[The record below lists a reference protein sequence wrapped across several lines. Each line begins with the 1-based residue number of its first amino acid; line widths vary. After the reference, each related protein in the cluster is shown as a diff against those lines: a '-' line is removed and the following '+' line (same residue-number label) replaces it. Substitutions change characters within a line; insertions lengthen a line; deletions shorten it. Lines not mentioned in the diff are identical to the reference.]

1 MATPASTVAVG
12 EHALLLGSA
21 SPRRRELLA
30 SVLPAISFRVVAPD
44 VDESV
49 LPAEAA
55 ADYMLRIVRAKA
67 EDVAKRSH
75 PARAIL
81 CADTSVLVDEQ
92 ILGKPSTDDEGRA
105 MLRMLAG
112 RTHEVWTAFVIAAP
126 DGPRLHEEIVRTRV
140 TFRALTDSEVEAYV
154 ASGEGKDKAG
164 GYGMQGHAAAF
175 VSGIVGSAT
184 NVIGLP
190 LAEVTSA
197 LARLGLR

>member
-1 MATPASTVAVG
+1 MATPASSVAP
-12 EHALLLGSA
+12 APLLLGSA

-30 SVLPAISFRVVAPD
+30 SALPAISFRVVAPD

-49 LPAEAA
+49 LPREAA

-67 EDVAKRSH
+67 ADVAARAASE
-75 PARAIL
+75 PLRAIL
-81 CADTSVLVDEQ
+81 CADTSVLVDET
-92 ILGKPSTDDEGRA
+92 ILGKPATDDEGRA
-105 MLRMLAG
+105 MLRMLAA
-112 RTHEVWTAFVIAAP
+112 RTHEVWTAFVIAGA
-126 DGPRLHEEIVRTRV
+126 DGARLHEEIVRTSV
-140 TFRALTDSEVEAYV
+140 TFRALAPFEVEAYV
-154 ASGEGKDKAG
+154 ASGEGRDKAG

-197 LARLGLR
+197 LSRLGLR